1 MQKII
6 TLPEKM
12 LEVIARDDRG
22 IIKTTGEKV
31 NAFIDCAN
39 TLLENIP
46 SKNETDVYL
55 TRSIREKI
63 DECVKTKST
72 TILLEE
78 SEITHIQNMF
88 KAGCEKSMVVGS
100 KWYDFIVP
108 LREAKKPDTKKKD

>member
-1 MQKII
+1 MQKLI

-12 LEVIARDDRG
+12 LEVIARNEQG
-22 IIKTTGEKV
+22 ILKTTGEKV

-39 TLLENIP
+39 TLLENMP

-63 DECVKTKST
+63 DECVKTQST
-72 TILLEE
+72 NILLEE

-88 KAGCEKSMVVGS
+88 KAGCDKGMIIGS

-108 LREAKKPDTKKKD
+108 LREAKKLDAKKKD